1 MVLHVNALLL
11 NNNCLRDLKDMH
23 DTLTEYVL
31 WEPDRLQWINLS
43 YNHLVKIDEEILKF
57 QNLKTLQLHGNYVKD
72 LEEVR
77 KLNLLPEL

>member
-1 MVLHVNALLL
+1 
-11 NNNCLRDLKDMH
+11 MH